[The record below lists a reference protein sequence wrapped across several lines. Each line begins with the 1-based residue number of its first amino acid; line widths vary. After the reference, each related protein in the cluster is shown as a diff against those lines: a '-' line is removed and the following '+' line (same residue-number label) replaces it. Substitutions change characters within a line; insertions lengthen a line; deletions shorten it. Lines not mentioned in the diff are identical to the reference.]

1 MRKDS
6 CLRHKSSWGLKL
18 TISGFSLWASLL
30 GRLRLLLGKGVG
42 VGDCNF
48 KRIAVQIETNN
59 GYHVYIGNRSALYT
73 HTHTHKWRERQSRR
87 AP

>member
-42 VGDCNF
+42 VGDCDF
-48 KRIAVQIETNN
+48 KRIAVQIETMDTMC
-59 GYHVYIGNRSALYT
+59 ICGNRSALST
-73 HTHTHKWRERQSRR
+73 HTQMERKTK
-87 AP
+87 